1 METDFDARAKT
12 WDSDP
17 AKVER
22 ANVIAEAI
30 RSAVP
35 LRDDMNVLEYGC
47 GTGLLSFP
55 LQTELGHI
63 TLADT
68 SAGMLTVLREKIAAS
83 GVRNMKPVRID
94 LLHDPLPAE
103 RFDLIYSMLTLHHIA
118 DTDGILAAFHA
129 LLVPGGYLCIADLD
143 KEDGSFHGEGFS
155 GHNGFDRGE
164 LESKAA
170 NAGFQQIAFST
181 PHIMRR
187 GAGDNEGDFPV
198 FLMVAR
204 RP

>member
-12 WDSDP
+12 WDADP
-17 AKVER
+17 AKVDR

-30 RSAVP
+30 RMAVP
-35 LRDDMNVLEYGC
+35 LRGDMNALEYGC

-55 LQTELGHI
+55 LQAALGHI

-68 SAGMLTVLREKIAAS
+68 STGMLAVLRQKIAA
-83 GVRNMKPVRID
+83 GAMRNMEPVRLD
-94 LLHDPLPAE
+94 LLNDPLPE
-103 RFDLIYSMLTLHHIA
+103 QRFDLIYSMLTLHHIE

-170 NAGFQQIAFST
+170 SAGFRQIAFTT
-181 PHIMRR
+181 PHVMHK
-187 GAGDNEGDFPV
+187 GAGDNEGSFPV
-198 FLMVAR
+198 FLMIAR
-204 RP
+204 KP